1 MKRSDLQLYFIMG
14 TANVKNR
21 QPLEILETALQAGI
35 TMFQF
40 REKGQYALT
49 NESYEHFA
57 RQCQNLCRKY
67 NVPFIVNDDL
77 DLALKLNAD
86 GIHIGQDDYP
96 VSLVRQKI
104 GQMILGV
111 SVHTATELQVA
122 LKYGA
127 DYVGIGPIYSTT
139 SKIDAQLPCGRE
151 FLQQARCM
159 YPQLP
164 IVAIGGIDCQNAPA
178 VIKAGAD
185 GVAVISALCESK
197 DIQKTAS
204 TFNSLYL

>member
-21 QPLEILETALQAGI
+21 QPLEILEAALQAGI

-40 REKGQYALT
+40 REKGQHALT
-49 NESYEHFA
+49 NEHYEHFA

-67 NVPFIVNDDL
+67 NVPFIVNDDI

-127 DYVGIGPIYSTT
+127 DYIGIGPIYATT
-139 SKIDAQLPCGRE
+139 SKNDAKPPCGTE
-151 FLQQARCM
+151 FLQQACSM
-159 YPQLP
+159 YPLLP
-164 IVAIGGIDCQNAPA
+164 IVAIGGIDCQNASA

-185 GVAVISALCESK
+185 GVAVISALCESN

-204 TFNSLYL
+204 TFKSLYL